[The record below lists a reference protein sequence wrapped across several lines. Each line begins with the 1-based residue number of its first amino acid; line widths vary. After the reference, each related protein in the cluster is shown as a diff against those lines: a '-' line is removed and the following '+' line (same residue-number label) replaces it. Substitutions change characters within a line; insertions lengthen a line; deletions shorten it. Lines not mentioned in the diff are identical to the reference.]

1 MGQTWSAPFHFKET
15 GMGRVSRRK
24 KRIYMVN
31 RDFQMRYIRS
41 AVLVAVCSTALTMF
55 LILYPLFYLNV
66 LRFPNFLP
74 TPFLLAAILAAVLN
88 FSMIAWLGIHLSHR
102 IAGPVFAMVRFIRVM
117 ASGNYTGAMRIR
129 ESDEL
134 KYLTRHLNDLAEALR
149 DRTREDLGNL
159 EAIETAL
166 ESGNAARMR
175 DLCDQLKSG
184 FAERLLVADQSSETP
199 NAAEQT

>member
-1 MGQTWSAPFHFKET
+1 
-15 GMGRVSRRK
+15 MGRNLRRK

-74 TPFLLAAILAAVLN
+74 TPFLVAAVAAAVLN
-88 FSMIAWLGIHLSHR
+88 FSMIAWLGVHLSHR
-102 IAGPVFAMVRFIRVM
+102 IAGPVFAMVRFLRVM
-117 ASGNYTGAMRIR
+117 ASGNYSGQMRVR

-134 KYLTRHLNDLAEALR
+134 KYLTRHLNELADALR
-149 DRTREDLGNL
+149 DRTREDLAALNAV
-159 EAIETAL
+159 ESML
-166 ESGNAARMR
+166 ESGDAARLR
-175 DLCDQLKSG
+175 ELCQRLKTTFG
-184 FAERLLVADQSSETP
+184 ERLLESEPGTPETSSATEKL
-199 NAAEQT
+199 